1 MKAITVSAVIG
12 SVRAKVDRSI
22 SFNVSTPELTPDEK
36 ALFFEL
42 QNIVVSLL
50 ITPEGESIPEYKV
63 EKELTQKTP
72 SQRLRA
78 VLFVYWKQEKME
90 VVDFDQFYC
99 NWMETFIDKIKAQ
112 LEE

>member
-36 ALFFEL
+36 AIFFEL
-42 QNIVVSLL
+42 QNIAVNLL
-50 ITPEGESIPEYKV
+50 ITPEGEHVPLYTV
-63 EKELTQKTP
+63 EKELNQKTP

-78 VLFVYWKQEKME
+78 VLFVYWKQNGAGEFE
-90 VVDFDQFYC
+90 DFY
-99 NWMETFIDKIKAQ
+99 NHWMETFIDKIKAQ
-112 LEE
+112 LEDGV